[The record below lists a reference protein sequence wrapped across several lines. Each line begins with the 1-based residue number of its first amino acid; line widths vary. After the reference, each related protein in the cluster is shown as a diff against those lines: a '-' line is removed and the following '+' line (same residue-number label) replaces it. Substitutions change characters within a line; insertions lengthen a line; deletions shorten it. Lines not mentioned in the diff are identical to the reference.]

1 MGKSWPFSFFI
12 FWDSCIWLLR
22 ALASA
27 PSEFAEA
34 AKFHPVP
41 HDLLCG
47 SDETSSICLKMLLAS
62 RCLRRLLC
70 FVTNSTRWWRQ
81 HPKVSLCSGVFVAG
95 RLQAPGLTQSIG
107 NNGEWERSLEIHSV
121 NLVRVPLR
129 EQSMCPLTGEWKQPA
144 PLSRSLLKLIIIM

>member
-1 MGKSWPFSFFI
+1 MGKSWPLSFF
-12 FWDSCIWLLR
+12 FLWDSSIWLLR

-41 HDLLCG
+41 HDLLRG
-47 SDETSSICLKMLLAS
+47 SGETSSICLKTLLAS
-62 RCLRRLLC
+62 RCLRRLLR

-81 HPKVSLCSGVFVAG
+81 HPKVSLCHGVFVAG

-107 NNGEWERSLEIHSV
+107 NNGEWEGSLEIHSV

-129 EQSMCPLTGEWKQPA
+129 EQSTCPSQESESNQP
-144 PLSRSLLKLIIIM
+144 PLPRSLFKVIIIM